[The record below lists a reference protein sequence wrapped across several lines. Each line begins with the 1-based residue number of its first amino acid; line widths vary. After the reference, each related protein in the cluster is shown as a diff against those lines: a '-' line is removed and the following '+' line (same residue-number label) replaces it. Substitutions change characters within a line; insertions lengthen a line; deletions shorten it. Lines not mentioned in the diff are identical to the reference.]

1 MGRYVAQDTPKTS
14 KMSPSPTGMGV
25 NTQVLEIVMN
35 MSAQIEN
42 ILELTDIIKDF
53 PGVRALDKAN
63 FSVRAGEVHGLV
75 GENGAGKS
83 TLIKIIAGVYQRDE
97 GELRVRGQAC
107 GHLTPR
113 EVEELGIQFI
123 HQETYLVPDFTVAQS
138 IFLGQEITIKGF
150 PWLNNRK
157 MVKAAE
163 QFVEQ
168 TLGVKLPGNALI
180 RDLSVSQQQLVQV
193 AKALMAK
200 PSIIAF
206 DEPTAPLAR
215 REVERLFEVILTL
228 RDQGITIIY
237 ISHYLQ
243 EISEICDRVTVLRN
257 GKTVD
262 TLKLA
267 ETTHDEIVRLMV
279 GHDLEKLF
287 PERDVA
293 VGEKE
298 ILNVTG
304 LAKYGHFNNINF
316 KVRVGEVV
324 GLTGLIGSGLE
335 ELVMALYGLT
345 NPDAGDIILD
355 GKKAR
360 RWSSVKAV
368 KNGVGLVPKNR
379 RQEGLVLNMSV
390 SDNVNLPSLEQVA
403 ASGFT
408 RQKAAEARA
417 TKMIN
422 DLEIRTPSH
431 ETIVR
436 YLSGGNQQKV
446 VVAKWLTKSSA
457 LYLLH
462 EPTIGVDVGAK
473 TEIYQLI
480 NTLVGEG
487 AGVLLVSSD
496 LPELLAMSDRVLIMF
511 RGEIV
516 KELNAKETTP
526 DNVLFWA
533 TGGKEKS

>member
-1 MGRYVAQDTPKTS
+1 
-14 KMSPSPTGMGV
+14 
-25 NTQVLEIVMN
+25 
-35 MSAQIEN
+35 MSAQTEN
-42 ILELTDIIKDF
+42 ILELTNIIKDF
-53 PGVRALDKAN
+53 PGVRALDN
-63 FSVRAGEVHGLV
+63 VDFSVRTGEVHGLV

-83 TLIKIIAGVYQRDE
+83 TLIKIMAGVYQRDE
-97 GELRVRGQAC
+97 GEILIRGEAC
-107 GHLTPR
+107 GNLTPH

-123 HQETYLVPDFTVAQS
+123 HQETYLVPEFTVAQS
-138 IFLGQEITIKGF
+138 IFLGQEITYKGL
-150 PWLNNRK
+150 PLVNNRK

-168 TLGVKLPGNALI
+168 TLGIKLPGNALI

-215 REVERLFEVILTL
+215 REVERLFEVISTL

-267 ETTHDEIVRLMV
+267 ETSHDEIVRLMV
-279 GHDLEKLF
+279 GRDLEKLF
-287 PERDVA
+287 PERDVT
-293 VGEKE
+293 VRGKE
-298 ILNVTG
+298 ILRVNG
-304 LAKYGHFNNINF
+304 LTKYGHFSNINF
-316 KVRVGEVV
+316 EVHTGEVV
-324 GLTGLIGSGLE
+324 GLTGLIGSGVE
-335 ELVMALYGLT
+335 ELVMMLYGLT
-345 NPDAGDIILD
+345 AADSGNIILD
-355 GKKAR
+355 GKKTK
-360 RWSSVKAV
+360 RWSPVKAV
-368 KNGVGLVPKNR
+368 KSGIGLVPKDR
-379 RQEGLVLNMSV
+379 RDEGLVMNMSV
-390 SDNVNLPSLEQVA
+390 GDNINLPSLDEVSA
-403 ASGFT
+403 TGFT
-408 RQKAAEARA
+408 RNKMARA
-417 TKMIN
+417 RADKMIK
-422 DLEIRTPSH
+422 DLSIRTPNH

-446 VVAKWLTKSSA
+446 VVSKWLAKGSS
-457 LYLLH
+457 LYLLQ

-473 TEIYQLI
+473 SEIYQLI
-480 NTLVGEG
+480 NILVEAGD
-487 AGVLLVSSD
+487 GVLLISSD
-496 LPELLAMSDRVLIMF
+496 LLELLAMSDRVLVMF

-526 DNVLFWA
+526 DDVLFWA
-533 TGGKEKS
+533 TGGQEIS

>member
-1 MGRYVAQDTPKTS
+1 
-14 KMSPSPTGMGV
+14 
-25 NTQVLEIVMN
+25 

-97 GELRVRGQAC
+97 GEIRIRGQAC
-107 GHLTPR
+107 GHLTPH
-113 EVEELGIQFI
+113 EVENLGIQFI
-123 HQETYLVPDFTVAQS
+123 HQERYLVPDFTVAQS
-138 IFLGQEITIKGF
+138 IFLGQEVTYKGL
-150 PWLNNRK
+150 PLLNDRK

-168 TLGVKLPGNALI
+168 TLGIKIPGNALI

-193 AKALMAK
+193 AKALMAR

-215 REVERLFEVILTL
+215 REVERLFEVISTL
-228 RDQGITIIY
+228 RSQGITIIY

-262 TLKLA
+262 TLELA
-267 ETTHDEIVRLMV
+267 KTLLGEIVRLMV
-279 GHDLEKLF
+279 GRDLEQLF

-293 VGEKE
+293 IREEE
-298 ILNVTG
+298 ILTVTG
-304 LAKYGHFNNINF
+304 LTKYGAFNNINL
-316 KVRVGEVV
+316 KVRASEVV
-324 GLTGLIGSGLE
+324 GLTGLIGSGVE

-345 NPDAGDIILD
+345 HADAGDLILE
-355 GKKAR
+355 GEKAK
-360 RWSSVKAV
+360 RWSPVKAV
-368 KNGVGLVPKNR
+368 KNGVGLVPKDR
-379 RQEGLVLNMSV
+379 REEGLVMNMSIN
-390 SDNVNLPSLEQVA
+390 DNVNLPSLDQVS

-408 RQKAAEARA
+408 RQKAAVKR
-417 TKMIN
+417 TDKMIK
-422 DLEIRTPSH
+422 DLAIRAPGP
-431 ETIVR
+431 ETVVR

-446 VVAKWLTKSSA
+446 VVAKWLTKGST

-462 EPTIGVDVGAK
+462 EPTVGVDVGAK
-473 TEIYQLI
+473 SEIYQLI
-480 NTLVGEG
+480 NTLVEEG

-511 RGEIV
+511 RGEIT
-516 KELNAKETTP
+516 KELAAKEATP
-526 DNVLFWA
+526 DDILFWA
-533 TGGKEKS
+533 TGGQEKS

>member
-1 MGRYVAQDTPKTS
+1 
-14 KMSPSPTGMGV
+14 MSQRGDALGFGIS
-25 NTQVLEIVMN
+25 
-35 MSAQIEN
+35 MSEQTEN
-42 ILELTDIIKDF
+42 ILELTNIVKEF
-53 PGVRALDKAN
+53 PGVRALDHAN
-63 FSVRAGEVHGLV
+63 FSVRRGEVHGLV

-83 TLIKIIAGVYQRDE
+83 TLIKIMAGVYQRDA
-97 GELRVRGQAC
+97 GDYQVRDEFC
-107 GHLTPR
+107 GNLTPH

-123 HQETYLVPDFTVAQS
+123 HQETYLVPEFTVAQS
-138 IFLGQEITIKGF
+138 IFLGQELTLKGF

-163 QFVEQ
+163 QFMEE
-168 TLGVKLPGNALI
+168 TLGIKIPGSTLI

-200 PSIIAF
+200 PAIIAF

-215 REVERLFEVILTL
+215 REVERLFEVISTL
-228 RDQGITIIY
+228 KSQGITIIY

-262 TLKLA
+262 TLQLA
-267 ETTHDEIVRLMV
+267 ETSHDEIVRLMV
-279 GHDLEKLF
+279 GRDLEKLF
-287 PERDVA
+287 PERDVTIQDN
-293 VGEKE
+293 V
-298 ILNVTG
+298 ILSVSG
-304 LAKYGHFNNINF
+304 LTKYGDFSDINF
-316 KVRVGEVV
+316 QVHAGEVV

-345 NPDAGDIILD
+345 ATDAGAMVMD
-355 GKKAR
+355 GKQAK
-360 RWSSVKAV
+360 RWSPVKAV
-368 KNGVGLVPKNR
+368 KNGIGLVPKNR
-379 RQEGLVLNMSV
+379 REEGLVMNMSV
-390 SDNVNLPSLEQVA
+390 GDNINLPSLDQVA
-403 ASGFT
+403 ATGFT
-408 RQKAAEARA
+408 RNKLAAQRA
-417 TKMIN
+417 NKMIQ
-422 DLEIRTPSH
+422 DLAIRTPSH

-446 VVAKWLTKSSA
+446 VVSKWLTKGSS

-473 TEIYQLI
+473 AEIYQLI
-480 NTLVGEG
+480 NILVEEG

-496 LPELLAMSDRVLIMF
+496 LLELLAMSDRVLVMF

-516 KELNAKETTP
+516 KELDARSTTP

-533 TGGKEKS
+533 TGGKEEL

>member
-1 MGRYVAQDTPKTS
+1 RSLVGKTYLDFYSSNGPKMTEQ
-14 KMSPSPTGMGV
+14 T
-25 NTQVLEIVMN
+25 
-35 MSAQIEN
+35 EN
-42 ILELTDIIKDF
+42 ILELTNIVKDF

-83 TLIKIIAGVYQRDE
+83 TLIKIIAGVYQRDG
-97 GELRVRGQAC
+97 GEVRLRGQAC
-107 GHLTPR
+107 GHLSPR
-113 EVEELGIQFI
+113 EVEALGIQFI
-123 HQETYLVPDFTVAQS
+123 HQERYLVPDFTVAQS
-138 IFLGQEITIKGF
+138 IFLGQEVTYKGL
-150 PWLNNRK
+150 PLLNNRK

-168 TLGVKLPGNALI
+168 TLGISLPGDALI

-193 AKALMAK
+193 AKVLMAR

-215 REVERLFEVILTL
+215 REVERLFEVISALKK
-228 RDQGITIIY
+228 QGITIIY

-262 TLKLA
+262 TLTLA
-267 ETTHDEIVRLMV
+267 ETTHDEMVRLMV
-279 GHDLEKLF
+279 GRDLEQLF
-287 PERDVA
+287 PERA
-293 VGEKE
+293 VTVGQE
-298 ILNVTG
+298 ILTVRG
-304 LAKYGHFNNINF
+304 LTQIGAFKDINF
-316 KVRVGEVV
+316 EVRRGEVV
-324 GLTGLIGSGLE
+324 GLTGLIGSGVE
-335 ELVMALYGLT
+335 ELVTALYGLSH
-345 NPDAGDIILD
+345 PDAGELMLD
-355 GKKAR
+355 GQKTR
-360 RWSSVKAV
+360 RWSPVKAV
-368 KNGVGLVPKNR
+368 KNGIGLVPKDR
-379 RQEGLVLNMSV
+379 RQEGLVMNMSV
-390 SDNVNLPSLEQVA
+390 NDNVNLASLEQVA

-408 RQKAAEARA
+408 RPKAAAAR
-417 TKMIN
+417 TIKMVK
-422 DLEIRTPSH
+422 DLGIRPPSP

-446 VVAKWLTKSSA
+446 VIAKWLTKKSA

-473 TEIYQLI
+473 SEIYQLI
-480 NTLVGEG
+480 NTLVSEG

-496 LPELLAMSDRVLIMF
+496 LLELLGMSDRILIVF

-516 KELNAKETTP
+516 KELKAKETTA
-526 DNVLFWA
+526 DTILFWA